1 MRKNFAL
8 LLVGLMIFSS
18 VAIGR
23 TAELQPIVSGDL
35 FGGAERGNDEPAG
48 GIGGGEILGLVPLA
62 DRIGLQGSLLNQ
74 GGNGGY
80 RLGVT
85 AGPVYAY
92 DSGKF
97 GLFGDYVHRGR
108 DDTNFFYLRGEWAHY
123 FNNFD
128 LLLSYTQPVNSV
140 QHTTRTISCP
150 GGSQTVRAVQP
161 AINELK
167 TVVRYYPSDK
177 SEVNAGFLVNS
188 FAGPHH
194 DDPGTGFG
202 GVFGFAY
209 QVLDWLIVRPIQAQ
223 MDTRNRYRITSGVE
237 LVWSPLQQSE
247 RGAASTS
254 SSSFATPTGGTCGP
268 VGERLG

>member
-1 MRKNFAL
+1 MGKFFGL
-8 LLVGLMIFSS
+8 LLSGLMIASP
-18 VAIGR
+18 VA
-23 TAELQPIVSGDL
+23 TSKAAELQPVVSVNL

-48 GIGGGEILGLVPLA
+48 GIGGGEILGMLPLA
-62 DRIGLQGSLLNQ
+62 DRLGLQGSLLNQ

-85 AGPVYAY
+85 AGPVYAF
-92 DSGKF
+92 DSGKV
-97 GLFGDYVHRGR
+97 GLFGDYIHRGR
-108 DDTNFFYLRGEWAHY
+108 DNTNFFYLRGEWSHY
-123 FNNFD
+123 FDNFD

-140 QHTTRTISCP
+140 QHTTRSISCF
-150 GGSQTVRAVQP
+150 GSSFRVRAVQP

-167 TVVRYYPSDK
+167 ALVRYYPSGK

-209 QVLDWLIVRPIQAQ
+209 QVLDWLIVRPVQAQ

-247 RGAASTS
+247 RGSAGKSST
-254 SSSFATPTGGTCGP
+254 SFATPTGGNCAQFG
-268 VGERLG
+268 